1 MTEYKRVKGHS
12 KLLKDPLTGVI
23 INSDVQEIENARLMR
38 KVRKERGKEEHELR
52 NRVEELTENVS
63 RLETMFREFL
73 ER

>member
-1 MTEYKRVKGHS
+1 MTQYKRVKGHS

-23 INSDVQEIENARLMR
+23 INSDIQEIENARMMR
-38 KVRKERGKEEHELR
+38 KVRKERGKEENELR
-52 NRVEELTENVS
+52 NKVDELTESVS

>member
-1 MTEYKRVKGHS
+1 MTQYKRVKGHS

-23 INSDVQEIENARLMR
+23 INSDVQEIENARMMR
-38 KVRKERGKEEHELR
+38 KVRKERGKEENELR
-52 NRVEELTENVS
+52 NKVDELTESVS

>member
-1 MTEYKRVKGHS
+1 MTQYKRVKGHS

-23 INSDVQEIENARLMR
+23 INSDVQEIENAILMR
-38 KVRKERGKEEHELR
+38 KVRKENRKEEHELR
-52 NRVEELTENVS
+52 NKVDHLTESVS

>member
-1 MTEYKRVKGHS
+1 MTQYMRVRGHS

-23 INSDVQEIENARLMR
+23 LNSDLHEIEDARSR
-38 KVRKERGKEEHELR
+38 KKARKEKEREEHELR
-52 NRVEELTENVS
+52 NKVDELTESVG